1 MSNNTQSQKQLRE
14 VTELLNSYQQ
24 KISIYNEEIDL
35 LKSQLVGKDK
45 DLDQMRI
52 QLKNLKRSKS
62 SDSSYDRNRR
72 FTNSSAKPNDSV
84 NNNEE
89 KSGEK
94 QDPNKT
100 SNTEESNADRK
111 QRSMSVDTSETLS
124 RQVEIANDEVRLLRN
139 KIARLEDDLLIVT
152 QVIYFI

>member
-1 MSNNTQSQKQLRE
+1 MVMITIVLR
-14 VTELLNSYQQ
+14 VSITIVLNS
-24 KISIYNEEIDL
+24 
-35 LKSQLVGKDK
+35 
-45 DLDQMRI
+45 
-52 QLKNLKRSKS
+52 
-62 SDSSYDRNRR
+62 
-72 FTNSSAKPNDSV
+72 TNNDSV

-100 SNTEESNADRK
+100 SNTEETNADRK